1 MFVGLRRE
9 EVVHSTVLVL
19 LQHVLQSWYHLHFSI
34 TVFEINVTA
43 CCVLFV
49 TVFSFAVQNW
59 LERGD
64 TQAQSKT
71 PVLLCV
77 SGSW

>member
-19 LQHVLQSWYHLHFSI
+19 LQHVLQSWYLHFSI

-64 TQAQSKT
+64 TQAQSET

-77 SGSW
+77 SGSR

>member
-1 MFVGLRRE
+1 MFVGLCRE

-43 CCVLFV
+43 CCVLFI
-49 TVFSFAVQNW
+49 TVFSFVVQNW

-64 TQAQSKT
+64 DQAQSKT
-71 PVLLCV
+71 PVLQCV
-77 SGSW
+77 SGSR